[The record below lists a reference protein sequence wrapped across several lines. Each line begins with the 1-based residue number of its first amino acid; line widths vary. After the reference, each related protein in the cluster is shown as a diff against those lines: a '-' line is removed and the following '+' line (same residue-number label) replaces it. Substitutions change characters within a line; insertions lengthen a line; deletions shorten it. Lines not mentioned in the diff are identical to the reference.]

1 MSLSRRHFLK
11 SAGITIA
18 LPFMPSLPLL
28 GQTKWTHSSL
38 KKRMVFVS
46 TGLGM
51 YPGAFFPK
59 GFGQAFDPSPSLR
72 PMMKHLGDFTVF
84 SNMDHP
90 NVRGGHGG
98 LSHFLNGGDFGRVK
112 SNRIATVDQ
121 VAATA
126 MGYETRFPS
135 LHLSLGGKGSPS
147 ITTSGT
153 QKRVEGTPQQLF
165 GKLFVED
172 SDAAKRALAKDIEE
186 QGSILDL
193 IREQARSIGNQVNH
207 KDREKL
213 DEYLTAIRDAERKLQ
228 GMKKWQHVD
237 KPKVDSAVVEVDRKK
252 AKSDDNSFDT
262 EASMMFDLVHLAI
275 ESDSSRI
282 FTISFGMHNR
292 RIDLDG
298 VNSGYHSLSHHG
310 RRPDKLKQ
318 LEVLESNYVTQV
330 SRLMDRLKE
339 SGSEGGNLLDETM
352 ILFGSALSDAAR
364 HSNRDLPIMLAG
376 GGFQHKGHVDMQQ
389 TVNKN
394 ATPLNNL
401 YTSMLQNF
409 GLEVEKYNSAT
420 GDLNHILT

>member
-1 MSLSRRHFLK
+1 
-11 SAGITIA
+11 
-18 LPFMPSLPLL
+18 
-28 GQTKWTHSSL
+28 
-38 KKRMVFVS
+38 
-46 TGLGM
+46 
-51 YPGAFFPK
+51 
-59 GFGQAFDPSPSLR
+59 
-72 PMMKHLGDFTVF
+72 
-84 SNMDHP
+84 MDHP

-98 LSHFLNGGDFGRVK
+98 LKDFLNGGDFGRVK
-112 SNRIATVDQ
+112 SHRIATVDQ

-135 LHLSLGGKGSPS
+135 LHLSTGGRGSPS

-153 QKRVEGTPQQLF
+153 RKREEGSSQELF
-165 GKLFVED
+165 RKLFVED
-172 SDAAKRALAKDIEE
+172 GDAAKRALAKDIEE

-213 DEYLTAIRDAERKLQ
+213 DEYLTAIRDAENKLQ
-228 GMKKWQHVD
+228 GMKKWQYID
-237 KPKVDSAVVEVDRKK
+237 KPQADSAIVEVDRKK
-252 AKSDDNSFDT
+252 AKSDENSFDT

-310 RRPDKLKQ
+310 RRPEKLKQ
-318 LEVLESNYVTQV
+318 LEVLESNYVSQV
-330 SRLMDRLKE
+330 SRLMERLKE

-376 GGFQHKGHVDMQQ
+376 GGFQHQGHVDVQQ
-389 TVNKN
+389 KHNKK

-409 GLEVEKYNSAT
+409 GLEVERYNSAT